1 MDKKGNTRLQEWLK
15 CLPKQNKALC
25 NPFIRTPLYFF
36 SPELTVVWGCTSSQ
50 MSSWGVYFL
59 YVLSKLPKKKKEK
72 RIKWLTSAKCIQDE
86 SLLPL
91 ESRTSDI
98 RKQLQHSYSGWQ
110 FKNFSVC
117 RSCSLV
123 FLCEIYLPLFLY
135 VTKNL
140 GAMFFI
146 LYIFY
151 FKRLCSSCSAHLLA
165 ITESGCCSSCGLH
178 KCMFIG

>member
-1 MDKKGNTRLQEWLK
+1 MDKKGNTCARLAAKHRLQEWLK

-36 SPELTVVWGCTSSQ
+36 SPELTVVWDCTSSQ
-50 MSSWGVYFL
+50 MSSWFL
-59 YVLSKLPKKKKEK
+59 YVLSKLQKKK

-98 RKQLQHSYSGWQ
+98 RKQLQHSYSVWQ

-117 RSCSLV
+117 RSCSLLLLKYQHCLV
-123 FLCEIYLPLFLY
+123 ASARFTCLY
-135 VTKNL
+135 
-140 GAMFFI
+140 
-146 LYIFY
+146 FY
-151 FKRLCSSCSAHLLA
+151 TLQK
-165 ITESGCCSSCGLH
+165 I
-178 KCMFIG
+178 